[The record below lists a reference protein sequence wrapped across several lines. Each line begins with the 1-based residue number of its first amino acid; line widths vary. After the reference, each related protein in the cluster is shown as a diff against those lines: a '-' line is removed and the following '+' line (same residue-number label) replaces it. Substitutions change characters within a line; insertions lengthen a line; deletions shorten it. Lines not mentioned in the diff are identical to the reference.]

1 MEFYVCTHCGNI
13 ITKLTDKKVP
23 VVCCG
28 EKMQLLTAG
37 TTDAALEKHVP
48 VYTVEN
54 NTVHVKVG
62 SVEHPMTEAHWIEW
76 IIAETNHGFS
86 VRQLTPLDKPEAD
99 FILAL
104 GEELKEV
111 YAYCNLHGLWKAEI

>member
-76 IIAETNHGFS
+76 IIVETNHGFS

>member
-1 MEFYVCTHCGNI
+1 MEFYVCAHCGNV

-23 VVCCG
+23 VFCCG
-28 EKMQLLTAG
+28 EKMQLLEAG

-54 NTVHVKVG
+54 HTVHVKVG
-62 SVEHPMTEAHWIEW
+62 SVEHPMTEAHWIQW
-76 IIAETNHGFS
+76 IIAETNKGFA
-86 VRQLTPLDKPEAD
+86 VKELTAQDQPEAE
-99 FILAL
+99 FVLSA

-111 YAYCNLHGLWKAEI
+111 YAYCNLHGLWKAEA